1 MIKTNFFS
9 HLLIFFFDWWC
20 ICISFVSYIVL
31 FLVRIFLLMM
41 ITIIIAMN
49 KVTFRIRFAVSF
61 FVYLVWRLKD
71 FSFFL
76 VFFFI
81 FLGFL
86 CLFFQ
91 YCFSLLSSILTFSVW
106 SFLIFQINAFYF
118 QQLIFNFQLLIFHFS
133 CYFNL
138 IELID

>member
-31 FLVRIFLLMM
+31 FLVRIFLFMI
-41 ITIIIAMN
+41 ITIISAIN

-76 VFFFI
+76 VLFFI
-81 FLGFL
+81 FLCFL

-106 SFLIFQINAFYF
+106 SFLIFQINVFYF

>member
-31 FLVRIFLLMM
+31 FLVRIFLLMI
-41 ITIIIAMN
+41 ITIISAMN
-49 KVTFRIRFAVSF
+49 KVTFRIRFAVIF
-61 FVYLVWRLKD
+61 LVYLVWRLKD

-76 VFFFI
+76 VLFFI
-81 FLGFL
+81 FLCFL
-86 CLFFQ
+86 
-91 YCFSLLSSILTFSVW
+91 CFSLRSSILNFFVW
-106 SFLIFQINAFYF
+106 SFLIFQINFFYF

>member
-106 SFLIFQINAFYF
+106 SFLIFQINVFYF